1 MDVQKK
7 NKNLLS
13 QVLANKNKDT
23 VPGVITLVKELMEA
37 NSSESNTLKI
47 EELNLK
53 IHAAFLLAREK
64 ELNASEKAFDK
75 IILYMNDLFNYESF
89 EFYCSQLLYLPGKSY
104 LEFKKGERD
113 STISMVKKSIEYA
126 VTLQNYSSSHN
137 IGVYISQMLDNLAR
151 VYLVF
156 NEIKE
161 WQNIVLENIH
171 FLTNNHLPSFCEN
184 FIPSHDFSANPHKHL
199 MLIGIINNTIMSI
212 VRNNLITENNLINSI
227 VLTKTSEPLIKQI
240 NKWVLLNRLLT
251 KQEGGTKSFE
261 MAYNEF
267 LSYKNNK
274 HDNLRILKLYLKSRI
289 KKERVQLYSN
299 QCLMIGV

>member
-113 STISMVKKSIEYA
+113 STISMVKKKY
-126 VTLQNYSSSHN
+126 
-137 IGVYISQMLDNLAR
+137 
-151 VYLVF
+151 
-156 NEIKE
+156 
-161 WQNIVLENIH
+161 
-171 FLTNNHLPSFCEN
+171 
-184 FIPSHDFSANPHKHL
+184 
-199 MLIGIINNTIMSI
+199 
-212 VRNNLITENNLINSI
+212 
-227 VLTKTSEPLIKQI
+227 
-240 NKWVLLNRLLT
+240 
-251 KQEGGTKSFE
+251 
-261 MAYNEF
+261 
-267 LSYKNNK
+267 
-274 HDNLRILKLYLKSRI
+274 
-289 KKERVQLYSN
+289 
-299 QCLMIGV
+299 